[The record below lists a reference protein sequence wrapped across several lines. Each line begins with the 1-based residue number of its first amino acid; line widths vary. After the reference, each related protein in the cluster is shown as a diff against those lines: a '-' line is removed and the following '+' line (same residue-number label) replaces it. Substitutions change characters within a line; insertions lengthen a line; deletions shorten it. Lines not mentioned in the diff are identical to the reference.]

1 VADAAPSTVDR
12 PGLVRAYAL
21 IMRSRLS
28 AQLSY
33 RASFALDLFGQ
44 GLVAVVELIEVLA
57 IFHQVPALTGFSVT
71 DALVMFGLAST
82 GFSAADL
89 AVGQIDTVGQQ
100 VRAGTLEVLMIRPL
114 SVLGQLVSSDLQLRR
129 LGRVVLSVGVLV
141 VALDRSRIDWTPGRV
156 VLLGL
161 TPVCGLVIF
170 SALWIGSSS
179 VIFWI
184 VEGQEFTSAVTYGGN
199 YLAQFPLSVFHLVL
213 ARFFTFV
220 LPNAFVAYL
229 PACAI
234 LGHAD
239 PTGLPSWLAWC
250 TPVAALWT
258 AGLAALAWRAG
269 LRRYVGAG
277 G

>member
-1 VADAAPSTVDR
+1 VDSPVDR
-12 PGLVRAYAL
+12 PGVARAYAL
-21 IMRSRLS
+21 ILRSRLS
-28 AQLSY
+28 AQLAY
-33 RASFALDLFGQ
+33 RGSFGLELLGQ
-44 GLVAVVELIEVLA
+44 ALVAVVELIEVLA
-57 IFHQVPALTGFSVT
+57 IFHQVPALTGFSVN
-71 DALVMFGLAST
+71 DALVMFGLAAT
-82 GFSAADL
+82 GFSLADL

-100 VRAGTLEVLMIRPL
+100 VRAGTLEVLMVRPL
-114 SVLGQLVSSDLQLRR
+114 SLLGQLVSSDLQLRR
-129 LGRVVLSVGVLV
+129 LGRITLAVGVLV
-141 VALDRSRIDWTPGRV
+141 VALHRARIDWTPARV
-156 VLLGL
+156 ALLGL
-161 TPVCGLVIF
+161 APVCGLVIF
-170 SALWIGSSS
+170 GALWIASSS

-199 YLAQFPLSVFHLVL
+199 YLAQFPLSVFNIVL

-250 TPVAALWT
+250 APVAAAGT

-269 LRRYVGAG
+269 IRRYVGAG

>member
-1 VADAAPSTVDR
+1 VA
-12 PGLVRAYAL
+12 RAYAL
-21 IMRSRLS
+21 ILRSRIS
-28 AQLSY
+28 AQLEY
-33 RASFALDLFGQ
+33 RRSFALELVGQ
-44 GLVAVVELIEVLA
+44 GGIVFVELVEVLA
-57 IFHQVPALTGFSVT
+57 IFHQVRSLTGFSVN

-82 GFSAADL
+82 GFAIADM

-129 LGRVVLSVGVLV
+129 LGRIALSVGVLV
-141 VALDRSRIDWTPGRV
+141 VALRRAGVDWTPARV
-156 VLLGL
+156 ALLAL
-161 TPVCGLVIF
+161 TPVCGMVIF
-170 SALWIGSSS
+170 SALWVAASS
-179 VIFWI
+179 VIFWVI
-184 VEGQEFTSAVTYGGN
+184 EGQEFTSAITYGGN
-199 YLAQFPLSVFHLVL
+199 YVAQFPLSVFNLVL

-229 PACAI
+229 PAVAI
-234 LGHAD
+234 LGRAD
-239 PTGLPSWLAWC
+239 PTGLPSWLAWG
-250 TPVAALWT
+250 TPVMALWT

>member
-1 VADAAPSTVDR
+1 VADATLST
-12 PGLVRAYAL
+12 PGVARAYAL
-21 IMRSRLS
+21 ILRSRLS
-28 AQLSY
+28 AQLEY
-33 RASFALDLFGQ
+33 RGSFVLELCGQALIAL
-44 GLVAVVELIEVLA
+44 VELVEVLA
-57 IFHQVPALTGFSVT
+57 IFHQVPALAGFSVD
-71 DALVMFGLAST
+71 DALVMFGLASA
-82 GFSAADL
+82 GFACADL

-100 VRAGTLEVLMIRPL
+100 VRAGTLEVLMVRPL

-129 LGRVVLSVGVLV
+129 LGRIALSVGVLV
-141 VALDRSRIDWTPGRV
+141 IALLRSRIDWTPARV
-156 VLLGL
+156 ALLGL

-199 YLAQFPLSVFHLVL
+199 YLAQFPLSVFNVVL

-234 LGHAD
+234 LGRHD

-250 TPVAALWT
+250 TPVAAAWT